1 MHLVVVPVHRV
12 SSFWKRCTKIT
23 GVILIL
29 FAPIPLLAIRAKQTG
44 SMSSR
49 VVRCY
54 GSRRRTLV
62 GAGDTWKASPVVA
75 ELVADA
81 LECDDGVVRHVLA
94 SELTWD
100 DVFSDNAVVVSS
112 SSGSRAGTM
121 APVRGISCDSAFAQ
135 DGGSFASHSPSGS
148 EADRRLS
155 AALTAPRGESLSP
168 GGSLTGATESVY
180 SPVLSNFGT
189 LGKC

>member
-1 MHLVVVPVHRV
+1 
-12 SSFWKRCTKIT
+12 
-23 GVILIL
+23 
-29 FAPIPLLAIRAKQTG
+29 
-44 SMSSR
+44 MSSR

-62 GAGDTWKASPVVA
+62 GAGETWKASPVVA

-112 SSGSRAGTM
+112 SSGVGVVSLPAGVVFLVRFFV
-121 APVRGISCDSAFAQ
+121 AVVAVPVPVVSAS
-135 DGGSFASHSPSGS
+135 DYPPS
-148 EADRRLS
+148 LF
-155 AALTAPRGESLSP
+155 SP
-168 GGSLTGATESVY
+168 GFLPAPWRVFPLLAPGGNVW
-180 SPVLSNFGT
+180 GQ
-189 LGKC
+189 

>member
-1 MHLVVVPVHRV
+1 MTSRLE
-12 SSFWKRCTKIT
+12 
-23 GVILIL
+23 
-29 FAPIPLLAIRAKQTG
+29 QTG
-44 SMSSR
+44 MTSR

-121 APVRGISCDSAFAQ
+121 APVRGISCDSAFAR
-135 DGGSFASHSPSGS
+135 DGGSFASDSPSGS

-168 GGSLTGATESVY
+168 ERSLTGATESLY
-180 SPVLSNFGT
+180 SPALSNHGS
-189 LGKC
+189 LSKC

>member
-1 MHLVVVPVHRV
+1 MQRNY
-12 SSFWKRCTKIT
+12 F
-23 GVILIL
+23 LICL
-29 FAPIPLLAIRAKQTG
+29 RQIHSLRAEQTG
-44 SMSSR
+44 MSR

-100 DVFSDNAVVVSS
+100 DVFSDNAVVVGS

-121 APVRGISCDSAFAQ
+121 APVRGISCDSAFAR
-135 DGGSFASHSPSGS
+135 DGGSFASDSPSGS

-155 AALTAPRGESLSP
+155 AALTAPRGQSLSP
-168 GGSLTGATESVY
+168 GRSLTGATESLY
-180 SPVLSNFGT
+180 SPALSNDGSFS
-189 LGKC
+189 KC

>member
-1 MHLVVVPVHRV
+1 M
-12 SSFWKRCTKIT
+12 
-23 GVILIL
+23 

-62 GAGDTWKASPVVA
+62 GAGETWKASPVVA

-100 DVFSDNAVVVSS
+100 DVFSDNAVVVGS

-121 APVRGISCDSAFAQ
+121 APVRGISCDSAFAR
-135 DGGSFASHSPSGS
+135 DGGSFASDSPSGS

-168 GGSLTGATESVY
+168 GRSLTGATESLY
-180 SPVLSNFGT
+180 SPALSNHGS
-189 LGKC
+189 LSKC